1 MRNDALVIEEIQIS
15 MEKNEPREKKC
26 IDFRSDQKYNMIKIE
41 GGIQMA
47 RTGRPKA
54 DKPFDHKVT
63 VKFKEEEYQIM
74 VEYAETHNL
83 SISQL
88 IRMGVELQM
97 KQQPNQ

>member
-1 MRNDALVIEEIQIS
+1 
-15 MEKNEPREKKC
+15 
-26 IDFRSDQKYNMIKIE
+26 
-41 GGIQMA
+41 MA

-54 DKPFDHKVT
+54 EKPFDHKVT

-97 KQQPNQ
+97 KQSRELWIHIIQKKRWLLKRRRENLL

>member
-1 MRNDALVIEEIQIS
+1 MSQER
-15 MEKNEPREKKC
+15 KNVLTLGQTKSIILLR
-26 IDFRSDQKYNMIKIE
+26 YE

-54 DKPFDHKVT
+54 NKPFDHKVT

-97 KQQPNQ
+97 KQQANQ

>member
-1 MRNDALVIEEIQIS
+1 MKEAYRWLELE
-15 MEKNEPREKKC
+15 
-26 IDFRSDQKYNMIKIE
+26 DQK
-41 GGIQMA
+41 
-47 RTGRPKA
+47 
-54 DKPFDHKVT
+54 HKVT

-97 KQQPNQ
+97 KQQANQ

>member
-1 MRNDALVIEEIQIS
+1 
-15 MEKNEPREKKC
+15 
-26 IDFRSDQKYNMIKIE
+26 
-41 GGIQMA
+41 MA
-47 RTGRPKA
+47 RTGRP
-54 DKPFDHKVT
+54 KPFDHKVT

-97 KQQPNQ
+97 KQQANQ

>member
-1 MRNDALVIEEIQIS
+1 M
-15 MEKNEPREKKC
+15 KKRKC
-26 IDFRSDQKYNMIKIE
+26 KKKRVNKRRTKIIM

-74 VEYAETHNL
+74 VEYAESHTL

-97 KQQPNQ
+97 KQQANQ

>member
-1 MRNDALVIEEIQIS
+1 MSQKRKNVLSFGQTKSIIET
-15 MEKNEPREKKC
+15 R
-26 IDFRSDQKYNMIKIE
+26 YE

-54 DKPFDHKVT
+54 EKPFDHKVT

-74 VEYAETHNL
+74 VEYAESHNL

-88 IRMGVELQM
+88 IRLGVELQM
-97 KQQPNQ
+97 KHSSNQ

>member
-1 MRNDALVIEEIQIS
+1 

-26 IDFRSDQKYNMIKIE
+26 IDFRSDQKYNMT
-41 GGIQMA
+41 

>member
-1 MRNDALVIEEIQIS
+1 MRNDALVIEEIQTS

-26 IDFRSDQKYNMIKIE
+26 IDFRSDQKYNMTKIL
-41 GGIQMA
+41 
-47 RTGRPKA
+47 
-54 DKPFDHKVT
+54 
-63 VKFKEEEYQIM
+63 

-97 KQQPNQ
+97 KQQANQ